1 MSTKRNVRLRR
12 EYLYRKQVAGARA
25 RARHSTLHAA
35 RHAAGAMLYSP
46 CCTHPHTRQL
56 ETNERVV
63 YDKKRKL
70 KQAIES
76 GKPIPTEL
84 REEEAELR
92 HQIEMDDANTEEVS
106 VQCLCTGR
114 SAVPAPP
121 GSLLA
126 CVLTGPPSSSSG
138 VVQTASQRNGRRIRA
153 GRGSRPKSHD
163 QHIARSLFSA
173 SPIRQGNDAYF
184 PEFAT
189 HKSRQLY
196 HK

>member
-106 VQCLCTGR
+106 VQCLCTGKECR
-114 SAVPAPP
+114 SCSPWQP
-121 GSLLA
+121 A
-126 CVLTGPPSSSSG
+126 CV
-138 VVQTASQRNGRRIRA
+138 RA
-153 GRGSRPKSHD
+153 NRAPFLLFWRGANSLATQWTTNTCGQGKST
-163 QHIARSLFSA
+163 QES
-173 SPIRQGNDAYF
+173 
-184 PEFAT
+184 
-189 HKSRQLY
+189 
-196 HK
+196 